1 MSALSNFTLLSF
13 TFPTCSFPLLL
24 SCVFQSL
31 VYSRSTGVRDMFAHS
46 LSRRGWHHNEQI
58 CSCKVS
64 PTEGNYGLFVGVCGA
79 RWGPHGPPI
88 YNCYI
93 SFTCAYS
100 KWWQMLSHCSFLS
113 SWVKKAMLLLT
124 HRVSLQSLKKKRN
137 MLMYCYVFRKTDDW
151 IMSKLWTVQLLQD
164 IFFQSITKVWT
175 TQLLCFSITEGK
187 LITM

>member
-1 MSALSNFTLLSF
+1 MSTLSNFTLLFF
-13 TFPTCSFPLLL
+13 TFPTCSFPLPL

-31 VYSRSTGVRDMFAHS
+31 VHSRSTGERDMFAHS

-58 CSCKVS
+58 CSCKVN
-64 PTEGNYGLFVGVCGA
+64 PTEGNCGLFVGVCGA

-100 KWWQMLSHCSFLS
+100 KWWQMLSHCCFLS
-113 SWVKKAMLLLT
+113 PWVKKAMLILT

-137 MLMYCYVFRKTDDW
+137 VLMYCYISRKTGALNHVKAVDCCKT
-151 IMSKLWTVQLLQD
+151 SSFSPLLK
-164 IFFQSITKVWT
+164 FGPHSCCVSVWRRAN
-175 TQLLCFSITEGK
+175 L
-187 LITM
+187 